1 MRQLLVLSILIIA
14 TTQVTFGQAA
24 TKAKDE
30 SKAVKE
36 VKQVLRQIQEASVRM
51 DKAALE
57 RLLADDFTFAN
68 SVGVASV
75 KRQHIEAFAPDR
87 FKLDSIVTDEEKV
100 RVYGNTAV
108 VTSSSSE
115 TKAQVDGRDVSGKV
129 RSLMVLVKRDGRWQ
143 LVAQQNTPIIQPR
156 PR

>member
-1 MRQLLVLSILIIA
+1 MRQALILLILIIA

-30 SKAVKE
+30 SRTVKE
-36 VKQVLRQIQEASVRM
+36 VKQVLRQIEDASVRM
-51 DKAALE
+51 DKAAFE

-75 KRQHIEAFAPDR
+75 KRQHIEALAPDR
-87 FKLDSIVTDEEKV
+87 FMLVSFVTEEENV

-108 VTSSSSE
+108 VTSSGQI
-115 TKAQVDGRDVSGKV
+115 KAQVGGRDISGRV
-129 RSLMVLVKRDGRWQ
+129 RSLMVLVKRGGRWQ
-143 LVAQQNTPIIQPR
+143 LVAQQNTPIAQTQPR
-156 PR
+156 

>member
-36 VKQVLRQIQEASVRM
+36 VKQVLRQIEEASVRM

-57 RLLADDFTFAN
+57 RLLAEDFTFAN

-87 FKLDSIVTDEEKV
+87 FKLDSIVIDEEKV
-100 RVYGNTAV
+100 RVYRNTAV
-108 VTSSSSE
+108 VTRSSE
-115 TKAQVDGRDVSGKV
+115 TKAQVAGRDVSGKV

-143 LVAQQNTPIIQPR
+143 LVAQQDTRIIQPR

>member
-1 MRQLLVLSILIIA
+1 MRQALILSILIIA
-14 TTQVTFGQAA
+14 STQVTFGQAA

-30 SKAVKE
+30 SRTVKE
-36 VKQVLRQIQEASVRM
+36 VKQVLRQIEEASVRM

-108 VTSSSSE
+108 VTSSSE
-115 TKAQVDGRDVSGKV
+115 RKARVDGRDVSGKV

-143 LVAQQNTPIIQPR
+143 LVAQQDTPITQPQPR
-156 PR
+156 

>member
-1 MRQLLVLSILIIA
+1 MRQALIFSILMVAATPFIFGQA
-14 TTQVTFGQAA
+14 TTQ
-24 TKAKDE
+24 AKDD
-30 SKAVKE
+30 SRTVKE
-36 VKQVLRQIQEASVRM
+36 VKQVLRQIEEASVRM

-75 KRQHIEAFAPDR
+75 KRQHIEAFGPDK
-87 FKLDSIVTDEEKV
+87 FKLDSVVTNEENV

-108 VTSSSSE
+108 VTRSSE
-115 TKAQVDGRDVSGKV
+115 VKAQVGGRDVSGKV

-143 LVAQQNTPIIQPR
+143 LAAQQDTRITQPQAR
-156 PR
+156 

>member
-1 MRQLLVLSILIIA
+1 MRQAFIFSILIIA

-24 TKAKDE
+24 IKAKDE

-36 VKQVLRQIQEASVRM
+36 VKQVLRQIEEASVRM

-75 KRQHIEAFAPDR
+75 KRQHIEAFAKDR

-108 VTSSSSE
+108 VTRSSE
-115 TKAQVDGRDVSGKV
+115 VKAQVGGRDVSGKV
-129 RSLMVLVKRDGRWQ
+129 RSLMVLAKRDRRWQ
-143 LVAQQNTPIIQPR
+143 LVAQQDTRITQPQPR
-156 PR
+156 

>member
-1 MRQLLVLSILIIA
+1 MRQALILSILIIA
-14 TTQVTFGQAA
+14 STQVTFGQAA

-36 VKQVLRQIQEASVRM
+36 VKQVLRQIEEASVRM

-68 SVGVASV
+68 SVGIASV
-75 KRQHIEAFAPDR
+75 KRQHIEALAPDR
-87 FKLDSIVTDEEKV
+87 FKLDSFVIEEENV

-108 VTSSSSE
+108 VTSSSE
-115 TKAQVDGRDVSGKV
+115 RKAKVGGRDVSGRV
-129 RSLMVLVKRDGRWQ
+129 RSLMVLIKRGGRWQ
-143 LVAQQNTPIIQPR
+143 LVAQQDTPITQPQSR
-156 PR
+156 